1 MQAVF
6 KLIKYLKP
14 YMIFAVIAPIMMLF
28 EVGDGLSATDDFTA
42 YY

>member
-14 YMIFAVIAPIMMLF
+14 YTIFAVIAPIMMLF
-28 EVGDGLSATDDFTA
+28 EVGMDLVQPMILA